1 MLEPGLEEALA
12 LARGTKQSLIH
23 EGMSAT
29 SFTFGVL
36 NIALTA
42 FLLAKWPQ
50 HFWLWQTCKCAVL
63 ITLSARH
70 RMAQR
75 PNKVYYLFDFCWCAN
90 IVLALYGVLAALN
103 LHTVLWPL
111 DLGDTF
117 VATFA
122 LANGP
127 LGWSVI
133 MQHNAMVLHSP
144 EHTASLF
151 IHLSPPFLSWS
162 FRWFPALVTRDWAS
176 RFGAALSQ
184 VSGSSTV
191 TFGRMWSLGA
201 LAYVAW
207 FIPYTAWLL
216 AAGRK
221 HSPAR
226 NGHDTVWAFSL
237 RTNEAVRKV
246 VGATDGANPD
256 QPLAAVR
263 YMVIHA
269 AGVAVM
275 LCGAMPMWRSFTL
288 HTAYCGLL
296 FVAAVYNG
304 AQRYVKMTTRFYE
317 RSLEQALEAAKKS
330 KKSD

>member
-1 MLEPGLEEALA
+1 
-12 LARGTKQSLIH
+12 
-23 EGMSAT
+23 MSAT

-42 FLLAKWPQ
+42 FLLASGRSTSGFGRPAS
-50 HFWLWQTCKCAVL
+50 AVL

-75 PNKVYYLFDFCWCAN
+75 PNKCTTCSISLVQNMFLH
-90 IVLALYGVLAALN
+90 YGVLAAL
-103 LHTVLWPL
+103 VCISCSSA

-117 VATFA
+117 IAICAVCIFEVECDRAA
-122 LANGP
+122 
-127 LGWSVI
+127 
-133 MQHNAMVLHSP
+133 QHYGYTHPSTQP
-144 EHTASLF
+144 ASSC
-151 IHLSPPFLSWS
+151 LSPPFLSWS

-226 NGHDTVWAFSL
+226 TGHDTVWAFSL

-246 VGATDGANPD
+246 VGATDGADPD
-256 QPLAAVR
+256 QPWLLCGTLCR
-263 YMVIHA
+263 A

-275 LCGAMPMWRSFTL
+275 LCGAMPMWRNFVAHGML
-288 HTAYCGLL
+288 RPAL
-296 FVAAVYNG
+296 VAAV
-304 AQRYVKMTTRFYE
+304 
-317 RSLEQALEAAKKS
+317 
-330 KKSD
+330 